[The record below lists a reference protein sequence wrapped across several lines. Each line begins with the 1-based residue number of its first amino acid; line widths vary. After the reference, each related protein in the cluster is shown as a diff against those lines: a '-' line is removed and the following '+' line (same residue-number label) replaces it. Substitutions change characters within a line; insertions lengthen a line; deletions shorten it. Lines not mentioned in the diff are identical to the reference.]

1 MSDDIFDHK
10 KYLIKQIKHWK
21 EICRENYFNTDHQG
35 LCDCTEDCHCDESD
49 CPRCDD
55 GNW

>member
-55 GNW
+55 DNW